1 VQVPSQKLWDCD
13 ALLAR
18 KVSVCLTVWLSS
30 PIVLASVTKCCLW
43 VCVWGSWLH
52 NSVYVSVSVCE
63 GVLTSAHNS
72 TRLLATSRADLTDVA
87 YCFILLPPWLMTET
101 AYKSNLSSPN
111 CVCVCVDGWVY
122 LSLVCQVNSA
132 LVCCTLKLP
141 RHHPISRPF
150 SHDPIYLRLTIDELE
165 SGAQGCL
172 KNIWQIRID
181 TFHIPQS
188 ELCALALFYSTFRG
202 IFHARE

>member
-1 VQVPSQKLWDCD
+1 
-13 ALLAR
+13 
-18 KVSVCLTVWLSS
+18 
-30 PIVLASVTKCCLW
+30 
-43 VCVWGSWLH
+43 
-52 NSVYVSVSVCE
+52 
-63 GVLTSAHNS
+63 
-72 TRLLATSRADLTDVA
+72 
-87 YCFILLPPWLMTET
+87 MTET

-111 CVCVCVDGWVY
+111 CVCVCGWVGVLVIGVSGE
-122 LSLVCQVNSA
+122 LSFSLLYSQVDSS
-132 LVCCTLKLP
+132 P
-141 RHHPISRPF
+141 PFSRPF